1 MSNTVNHLPTDHSL
15 AESTHAPEA
24 QPLPQPVVSKSPAS
38 DGGFLP
44 LEPKTLEETGLTLT
58 EIEALILKQ
67 LLTTGSCI
75 GRRIADQIK
84 LPFGIL
90 QEALRSLKAQ
100 MLLNYKGQATVGDFE
115 YELSEEGDKRA
126 RFHLERCTYCGAAP
140 VPLKDYIISIERQSV
155 RKSRPRLPD
164 LCAAFSDLMLP
175 PAIISQIGQAVHGGK
190 AMFLFGQPGN
200 GKTSIAER
208 VVRSVNN
215 YVWIPRTM
223 IISGE
228 IIRLFDS
235 ASHEEAPPVAGGA
248 LLDLMHYDRRWVRI
262 KRPSIIVGGELRMEQ
277 LEVIFNPATGIL
289 ESPVQLKANCGALVV
304 DDFGRQ
310 RMGAAELLNR
320 WIVPLEKGYD
330 YLSLPSGRQVQ
341 VPFDQLLIF
350 STNLPPR
357 SLVDEAFLRRI
368 PYKIEVSDPSPR
380 EFRDLLKSCC
390 QKAGIE
396 FRDDAFDHLLVKHYA
411 ETGRPLRYC
420 HPRDLIEQVRTF
432 CEFHDLPLV
441 LTAKGLDV
449 AVKNYFAGLTD
460 QHIAPSA

>member
-1 MSNTVNHLPTDHSL
+1 MSTSHVNFPAEATPTSGEATTVGFTP
-15 AESTHAPEA
+15 AP
-24 QPLPQPVVSKSPAS
+24 LVTKSAFAGDS
-38 DGGFLP
+38 FLP
-44 LEPKTLEETGLTLT
+44 AEPNTIEETGLTLP
-58 EIEALILKQ
+58 EIEALVLKQ
-67 LLTTGSCI
+67 LLTAGSTV

-90 QEALRSLKAQ
+90 QEALRSLKGQ

-115 YELSEEGDKRA
+115 YDLTDEGEKRA

-140 VPLKDYIISIERQSV
+140 VPLKDYIASIERQSV
-155 RKSRPRLPD
+155 RKSKPMLPD
-164 LCAAFSDLMLP
+164 LCAAFSDLLLP
-175 PAIISQIGQAVHGGK
+175 PAMISQIGQAVHGGK

-208 VVRSVNN
+208 VIRSVGQ

-223 IISGE
+223 TVSGE
-228 IIRLFDS
+228 IIRLYDP
-235 ASHEEAPPVAGGA
+235 ASHEEAPPTASGA

-289 ESPVQLKANCGALVV
+289 EAPVQLKANCGALVV

-310 RMGAAELLNR
+310 RMEAAELLNR

-341 VPFDQLLIF
+341 VPFDQLLVF
-350 STNLPPR
+350 STNLPPLK
-357 SLVDEAFLRRI
+357 LVDEAFLRRI
-368 PYKIEVSDPSPR
+368 PYKIEVCDPSPR
-380 EFRDLLKSCC
+380 DFRELLKTCC

-396 FRDDAFDHLLVKHYA
+396 FREDAFDHLLAKHYV
-411 ETGRPLRYC
+411 ETARPLRFC
-420 HPRDLIEQVRTF
+420 HPRDLVQQVRTF

-441 LTAKGLDV
+441 LSAKALDV
-449 AVKNYFAGLTD
+449 AVKNYFAGMTE
-460 QHIAPSA
+460 HRPATKG